1 MRMIHQLR
9 QLIKLLITVRGTQ
22 SLSLIL
28 RLRRNLNVPKKET
41 DDEVQNEN
49 DSSIKTINKDKDVDK
64 EFELDLVPDL
74 NDFTYTEESI
84 LEQFSLNR
92 APTRICWLFKLL
104 EFMSKRGTPI
114 KHCPYITNKIDDT
127 IEKKPVDLWALYNFV
142 RAEPC
147 TTIPD
152 ISRSTNRKN
161 KWTRVARL
169 MNISDRHELKK
180 IYIRYVLQFMLDEQL
195 SSSRDARV
203 IKFFK
208 RYDTKRKFN

>member
-28 RLRRNLNVPKKET
+28 RLRRNLECVKKET

-104 EFMSKRGTPI
+104 EFMSKKGTPM

-142 RAEPC
+142 RAEPYKI
-147 TTIPD
+147 IPD

-161 KWTRVARL
+161 KWARVARL
-169 MNISDRHELKK
+169 MNISDRRELKK
-180 IYIRYVLQFMLDEQL
+180 IYTRYVQQFMLDEHL

-203 IKFFK
+203 IKFYK
-208 RYDTKRKFN
+208 RYDTEKK